1 MRWTVTGRSNFVR
14 IKMYPHA
21 NSQASS
27 QGQYAYLQVV
37 TPTCED
43 CEAIFLKGINKEI
56 FIETAY

>member
-1 MRWTVTGRSNFVR
+1 MTGRSDFVR
-14 IKMYPHA
+14 VEDHPHIS
-21 NSQASS
+21 SQASS

>member
-1 MRWTVTGRSNFVR
+1 MRWTVTGHSDFVR
-14 IKMYPHA
+14 IEMYPHA

-27 QGQYAYLQVV
+27 QGQHAYLQVV

>member
-1 MRWTVTGRSNFVR
+1 MTGRSDFVR
-14 IKMYPHA
+14 VEDHPHT

-27 QGQYAYLQVV
+27 QGQHAYLQVV

-43 CEAIFLKGINKEI
+43 CEAIFIKGINKEI

>member
-1 MRWTVTGRSNFVR
+1 MTGRSDFVR
-14 IKMYPHA
+14 VEGHPHT

-27 QGQYAYLQVV
+27 QGQRAYLQVV